1 MPSFLFKASYS
12 PEGVRGVA
20 AKGGSARRDAIAELF
35 TANGG
40 KLESF
45 YFAFGETDA
54 YVIGEVPDNETAT
67 AVALTVNASGL
78 ASVTTVQLLTPE
90 EVDAAAQRSVDYRP
104 PGT

>member
-20 AKGGSARRDAIAELF
+20 AKGGSARRDAVAELF

-67 AVALTVNASGL
+67 AVALTVNSSGL

-90 EVDAAAQRSVDYRP
+90 EVDAAAKRSIDYRP